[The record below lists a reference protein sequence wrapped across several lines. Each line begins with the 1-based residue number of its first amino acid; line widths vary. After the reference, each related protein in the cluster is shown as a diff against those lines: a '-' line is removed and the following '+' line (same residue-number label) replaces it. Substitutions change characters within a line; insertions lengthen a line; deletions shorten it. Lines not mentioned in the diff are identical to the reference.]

1 MIPAVAPADRDGGYA
16 SVVVLSLCVVL
27 ALLGAVGVAGGS
39 VAVAR
44 HRAAAAADAAALAA
58 AARALEGEVVACRA
72 AAEVS
77 RAQGGRVLHCA
88 LGSDDVA
95 EVLVAVRPD
104 GPAAR
109 LGQSRVR
116 ARAGPA

>member
-44 HRAAAAADAAALAA
+44 HRAAAAADAAALA